1 MFLIELTC
9 ENYRGLTSTA
19 FAPGPGVNLIR
30 GDNAQGKTSILEALL
45 YLATSKS
52 HRTNLESDLVRRGES
67 GFRVRASVRR
77 HDRDVSIEAA
87 WWQGAKRIRVNGVN
101 QTRVSEVLG
110 KIIVVFFSPEDVA
123 LVRGSAAQRRT
134 FLDMELSQISPRYLH
149 ALQQYR
155 QAIKQRNE
163 LLRHPNPDDA
173 LLDAWDAQ
181 LVSHGAT
188 LMEERGLFVQQLAP
202 GAARAYEAIAEK
214 EPMVLAYKPDVRM
227 DASLSEVLAAS
238 RKTDIRQG
246 MTTRGPHRDDL
257 SFDVDEKA
265 ARPFASQGQQK
276 TAALALK
283 LAELDLVRAR
293 TGEYPI
299 LMLDD
304 VFSELDAGRSQR
316 LLCAV
321 PPDAQCLM
329 TTTDLTARE
338 DLFGASC
345 ARFHIQAGTIQREDG

>member
-1 MFLIELTC
+1 MLLIELTC
-9 ENYRGLTSTA
+9 ENFRGLSTMSV
-19 FAPGPGVNLIR
+19 APGPGVNLIR

-52 HRTNLESDLVRRGES
+52 HRTNLESELARRGES
-67 GFRVRASVRR
+67 GFRIAALVRR
-77 HDRDVSIEAA
+77 QDRDVNVEAV
-87 WWQGAKRIRVNGVN
+87 WWQGSKRIRVNGVN
-101 QTRVSEVLG
+101 QARVSEILG

-155 QAIKQRNE
+155 QAVKQRNE
-163 LLRHPNPDDA
+163 LLRQQQPDDA

-181 LVSHGAT
+181 LATHGAT
-188 LMEERGLFVQQLAP
+188 LMEERRQFVEQLAP
-202 GAARAYEAIAEK
+202 GAAQAYEAIAEK
-214 EPMVLAYKPDVRM
+214 EPMVLGYKPDVRM
-227 DASLSEVLAAS
+227 DASLSEILAAS

-304 VFSELDAGRSQR
+304 VFSELDAGRSRR
-316 LLCAV
+316 LLTAI
-321 PPDAQCLM
+321 PPEAQCLM

-345 ARFHIQAGTIQREDG
+345 ARFHIQAG